1 MKQITESQ
9 LYQLFIEK
17 LKNHSH
23 GFVQDHH
30 DTMLKKR
37 VRSRTIESMA
47 WDCRNS
53 IKFDQPIDV
62 IELGCS
68 FGFLSFIDVLLGKQ
82 KINSWT
88 GYDIDK
94 TSINIANDL
103 KQQLGLENTSF
114 IHSAV
119 SSIES
124 DQVNTGPNDKL
135 LAMEL
140 SYLLDDKTQPTRQVP
155 NTHYKDLPACDI
167 ILIDI
172 EGEEVNVDLKE
183 IDFKICVLET
193 NNNKATTMFEHFRSD
208 DIKML
213 KQNIFTNPHGVTKG
227 EFVFLKH

>member
-1 MKQITESQ
+1 MQQITESQ
-9 LYQLFIEK
+9 LYQLFIEQ
-17 LKNHSH
+17 LKSH
-23 GFVQDHH
+23 RHDFVQDHH

-37 VRSRTIESMA
+37 VSSRTIESIVY
-47 WDCRNS
+47 DCRNS
-53 IKFDQPIDV
+53 IKFDQPVDV

-68 FGFLSFIDVLLGKQ
+68 FGFLSFVDLLFGNQ

-124 DQVNTGPNDKL
+124 DKIKTYANDRL

-140 SYLLDDKTQPTRQVP
+140 SYLSNEAHETQQVP
-155 NTHYKDLPACDI
+155 NTYYKNLPACDI

-172 EGEEVNVDLKE
+172 EGEEVNIDLDV
-183 IDFKICVLET
+183 INFKICVLET
-193 NNNKATTMFEHFRSD
+193 NNHKATSMFEHFETSN
-208 DIKML
+208 IKML
-213 KQNIFTNPHGVTKG
+213 KHNIFTNPHGVIKG
-227 EFVFLKH
+227 EFVFFKN